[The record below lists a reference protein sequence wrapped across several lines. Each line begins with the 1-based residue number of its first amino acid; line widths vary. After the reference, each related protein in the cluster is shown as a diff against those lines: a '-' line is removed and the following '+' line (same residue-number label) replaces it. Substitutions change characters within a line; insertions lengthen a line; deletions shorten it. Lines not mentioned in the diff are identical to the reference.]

1 MTETQLS
8 SESSEV
14 SLWMLPSLDDESELA
29 SPREDLLSRAC
40 APSCCTMTRSPPA
53 GQSMQHF
60 LSVGDRAE
68 PSEAAIT

>member
-8 SESSEV
+8 SESSDV
-14 SLWMLPSLDDESELA
+14 SLWILPSFDDESELA
-29 SPREDLLSRAC
+29 SPRDDRLSRA
-40 APSCCTMTRSPPA
+40 PSCWTMTRSPPA

-60 LSVGDRAE
+60 RSVGDSAE